1 VRAAWRQVLQFAERD
16 CSALAEACRDPSEQ
30 QHRLL
35 LEILHANRAT
45 KFGTEH
51 DFGGV
56 RSIDEFRRAVPV
68 RSYAEFEPW
77 ITRVAEG
84 ETNVLTSDDVV
95 AFEETSGTSSGRKLI
110 PYTAASLTAFRAA
123 VLPWLARLVRRRP
136 GIVNGR
142 AYVAASPVNRAPR
155 VLPCGLPVGL
165 PSEGAYLGG
174 EIAGALGQLM
184 ALPPISATQM
194 EAPMR
199 IDAWRERTLAELA
212 KCRDLTFI
220 SIWSPTFL
228 LELVD
233 GLPADAWPQ
242 LDTISMW
249 TDGASA
255 PYARRVAELFPH
267 AHIDAKGLLATE
279 SAVTVRVDDEPG
291 CIPALTSAVIEFA
304 DATGACLLSHELA
317 AGASYR
323 AVITT
328 PGGLYRYDTGDEV
341 RCIGTTGG
349 VPRLQF
355 VGRAGLVS
363 DLVGEKLTE
372 GFVSAAM
379 GVCGRPAS
387 LVPCDAPN
395 PHYEIWLDAPDSGD
409 GDAVACLV
417 DDSLRRNVQYAY
429 ARDLGQLRP
438 PVTVFREGFAA
449 HRRHTLVERGHRL
462 GDVKLSALILDRTTL
477 P

>member
-1 VRAAWRQVLQFAERD
+1 MSAAWQQVLQFAERD
-16 CSALAEACRDPSEQ
+16 CSALDEACRDPSRQ

-35 LEILHANRAT
+35 LEILDANRRT
-45 KFGTEH
+45 TFGVEH
-51 DFGGV
+51 DFAGV
-56 RSIDEFRRAVPV
+56 QSIEDFRRAMPI
-68 RSYAEFEPW
+68 RSYTEFEPW
-77 ITRVAEG
+77 VSRVADG
-84 ETNVLTSDDVV
+84 GTNVLTSEKVV

-123 VLPWLARLVRRRP
+123 VLPWLARLLRRRP
-136 GIVNGR
+136 GIAQGR
-142 AYVAASPVNRAPR
+142 AYVAASPVNRPPR
-155 VLPCGLPVGL
+155 SLPCGVPVGL
-165 PSEGAYLGG
+165 PSEGAYLGS
-174 EIAGALGQLM
+174 EIAGVLGALM
-184 ALPPISATQM
+184 AVPPITATQ
-194 EAPMR
+194 
-199 IDAWRERTLAELA
+199 IDAWRERTVAELA
-212 KCRDLTFI
+212 ECRDLTFI

-233 GLPADAWPQ
+233 SLPRNAWPQ

-255 PYARRVAELFPH
+255 PYARRVAELFPR

-279 SAVTVRVDDEPG
+279 SAITVRIDDAPG
-291 CIPALTSAVIEFA
+291 CIPALTSAVIEFI
-304 DATGACLLSHELA
+304 DAAGSCFLSHELA

-323 AVITT
+323 VVITT

-372 GFVSAAM
+372 GFVSAAI
-379 GVCGRPAS
+379 GGFSRPAS
-387 LVPCDAPN
+387 LVPRDAPN

-409 GDAVACLV
+409 GAAVARWV
-417 DDSLRRNVQYAY
+417 DDSLRRNIQYAY
-429 ARDLGQLRP
+429 ARDLGQLRA
-438 PVTVFREGFAA
+438 PVTVFHPGYVQ
-449 HRRHTLVERGHRL
+449 HRRHALVERGHRL